1 MTRKKAKIRSK
12 KTRKGSSRQ
21 KIKLP
26 DMPKPLKERVL
37 KEKPEKPSDV
47 QVVTEGSDPVVRVRG
62 KVVGAWIDL

>member
-1 MTRKKAKIRSK
+1 MVRKKAKTGSK
-12 KTRKGSSRQ
+12 KKRKGGGQ

-47 QVVTEGSDPVVRVRG
+47 QVVAEGLDPVVRVRG

>member
-1 MTRKKAKIRSK
+1 MTKKKAKTGSK
-12 KTRKGSSRQ
+12 KKRKGSSRQ
-21 KIKLP
+21 KVKLP

-47 QVVTEGSDPVVRVRG
+47 QVITKGLDPVVRVRG

>member
-1 MTRKKAKIRSK
+1 MTRKKAKTRSK
-12 KTRKGSSRQ
+12 KTRKGSGRQ
-21 KIKLP
+21 RIRLP

-47 QVVTEGSDPVVRVRG
+47 QIITEGSDPVVWVRG

>member
-1 MTRKKAKIRSK
+1 MTRKKAKTRSK
-12 KTRKGSSRQ
+12 KTRKSSGRQ
-21 KIKLP
+21 KVKLP

-47 QVVTEGSDPVVRVRG
+47 QVITKGLDPVVRVRG

>member
-1 MTRKKAKIRSK
+1 MTRQKAKTRSK
-12 KTRKGSSRQ
+12 KTRKGSGRQ
-21 KIKLP
+21 RIKLP

-47 QVVTEGSDPVVRVRG
+47 QVVTEGSDPVVWVRG

>member
-1 MTRKKAKIRSK
+1 MTRKKAKTRSK
-12 KTRKGSSRQ
+12 KVGKSSGRQ
-21 KIKLP
+21 RMKLP

-47 QVVTEGSDPVVRVRG
+47 QVVTEGSDPVVWVRE

>member
-1 MTRKKAKIRSK
+1 MTRKKAKTRSK
-12 KTRKGSSRQ
+12 KTRKDSGRRRV
-21 KIKLP
+21 KLP

-47 QVVTEGSDPVVRVRG
+47 QIITEGSDPVVWVRG

>member
-1 MTRKKAKIRSK
+1 MMRKKAKTRSK
-12 KTRKGSSRQ
+12 KTRKSSGRQ
-21 KIKLP
+21 KVKLP

-47 QVVTEGSDPVVRVRG
+47 QVVTEGSDPVVWVRG

>member
-1 MTRKKAKIRSK
+1 MMKKKAKTGSK
-12 KTRKGSSRQ
+12 KKRKGSGRQ
-21 KIKLP
+21 KIKLQ

-47 QVVTEGSDPVVRVRG
+47 QVVTEGSDPVVWVRG

>member
-12 KTRKGSSRQ
+12 KTRKGSGRQ
-21 KIKLP
+21 RIKLP

-37 KEKPEKPSDV
+37 KEKPEKPSDI

>member
-1 MTRKKAKIRSK
+1 MTRKKAKTGSK
-12 KTRKGSSRQ
+12 KKRKGSRQ

-47 QVVTEGSDPVVRVRG
+47 QVVTEGSDPVVWVRG

>member
-1 MTRKKAKIRSK
+1 MTKKKAKTRSK
-12 KTRKGSSRQ
+12 KKRKGGGRQ

-37 KEKPEKPSDV
+37 KEKPEKPSDI
-47 QVVTEGSDPVVRVRG
+47 QVVTEGSDPVVWVRG

>member
-1 MTRKKAKIRSK
+1 MTRKKAKTRSK
-12 KTRKGSSRQ
+12 KTRKGSGRQ

-47 QVVTEGSDPVVRVRG
+47 QVIAKGLDPVVRVRG
-62 KVVGAWIDL
+62 KVVGAWIDF

>member
-1 MTRKKAKIRSK
+1 MTRKKAKTRSK
-12 KTRKGSSRQ
+12 KTRKGSGRRR
-21 KIKLP
+21 IRLP

-47 QVVTEGSDPVVRVRG
+47 KVITEGSDPVVRVRG

>member
-1 MTRKKAKIRSK
+1 MTRKKTKTGSK
-12 KTRKGSSRQ
+12 KKRKGSSSQ

-37 KEKPEKPSDV
+37 KEKPEEPSDV
-47 QVVTEGSDPVVRVRG
+47 QVVTEGSDPVVWVRG